1 MLKLVTAPAAEPLS
15 VAETQDY
22 LRIDPAN
29 DQTLIAS
36 LITASRRALEE
47 YTSRSLINTTWD
59 YAVEARQLVGTS
71 LRLPRAPL
79 ASITSTT
86 YYADDGTYATF
97 SATAY
102 YTDTYSTP
110 GRLVLLDGAS
120 WPSALRERVLETAR
134 TLGYGG
140 PDPLAR
146 SLRRGRTG
154 VIGVVYDAPLEY
166 AFADPAAALF
176 LGAVARGVQE
186 RGLSLLLLASPHGTQ
201 PVQTA
206 SVDGFVVYCAA
217 EGGEL
222 LRAVLGRGGG
232 EERRAAAG

>member
-59 YAVEARQLVGTS
+59 DAVEARQLVGTS

-79 ASITSTT
+79 ASITSAT
-86 YYADDGTYATF
+86 YYADDGTAATF
-97 SATAY
+97 SATSY
-102 YTDTYSTP
+102 YADTYSTP

-120 WPSALRERVLETAR
+120 WPSALRERASLVVRFVA
-134 TLGYGG
+134 GYGSSSTYVPEEIRMALLMLCG
-140 PDPLAR
+140 LMYEERLGSPAEVKYN
-146 SLRRGRTG
+146 SM
-154 VIGVVYDAPLEY
+154 VIGKR
-166 AFADPAAALF
+166 FPAQ
-176 LGAVARGVQE
+176 VT
-186 RGLSLLLLASPHGTQ
+186 SLLEPYRIYSL
-201 PVQTA
+201 
-206 SVDGFVVYCAA
+206 
-217 EGGEL
+217 
-222 LRAVLGRGGG
+222 
-232 EERRAAAG
+232 